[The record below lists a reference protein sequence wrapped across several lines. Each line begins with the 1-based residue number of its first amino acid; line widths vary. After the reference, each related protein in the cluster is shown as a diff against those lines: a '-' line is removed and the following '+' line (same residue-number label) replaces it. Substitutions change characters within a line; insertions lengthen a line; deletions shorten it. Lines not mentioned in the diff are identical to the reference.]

1 MTMEGLLAAFALA
14 TSPGLRLC
22 QVTPLTPPKRPLS
35 AWMLWLGDHRQSIR
49 DSLPAEVPY
58 SETFKEAGRRWQC
71 LEEEEKEKYEK
82 LASDEREA
90 YKQAVQD
97 FVAAGGVMPGAKPK
111 RDPAIPK
118 KPMTSYM
125 LFIHDHR
132 QEIKDSLPLDGPA
145 GQFFVEAGKRWSALD
160 DSAREPYKARA
171 EQLRAAYLK
180 EMKDF
185 LAKGGVIT
193 EKKRPVRKRTRGKKV
208 QRRDPLEPKKPQ
220 TAWMLWLQE
229 NREQIAAELPTDQ
242 RSMADVTQEA
252 GRRWKVLGAK
262 EKVPFLKKAD
272 AEKAKYLKEMQEYEA
287 FLAGS

>member
-1 MTMEGLLAAFALA
+1 MRLRGRCAWQGPLTMEGLLAAFALA

-49 DSLPAEVPY
+49 DSLPAE
-58 SETFKEAGRRWQC
+58 
-71 LEEEEKEKYEK
+71 EKYEK

-242 RSMADVTQEA
+242 RSMADVSDKGVAVNQ
-252 GRRWKVLGAK
+252 
-262 EKVPFLKKAD
+262 
-272 AEKAKYLKEMQEYEA
+272 
-287 FLAGS
+287 